1 MSDNQETTELEQLEK
16 LILNIKG
23 LEMGGDRKNAL
34 KERILMKVGRVREE
48 EPSTYFSSLIMA
60 IRKVVSLV
68 KLNMREKVSLK
79 ERIFALID
87 ESSQRRFFFSN
98 FLTFSKK
105 LASIAMIFVLIFG
118 FLTFWTVQTGVVRAA
133 TFTTLDSFD
142 GIVLIKRGS
151 GFVLARDGMNLK

>member
-1 MSDNQETTELEQLEK
+1 
-16 LILNIKG
+16 
-23 LEMGGDRKNAL
+23 MGGDRKNAL

-98 FLTFSKK
+98 FLTFSKACK
-105 LASIAMIFVLIFG
+105 YCNDFCSDFG

-133 TFTTLDSFD
+133 TFTTLILLT
-142 GIVLIKRGS
+142 GLCLLKGEAVL
-151 GFVLARDGMNLK
+151 FLQEME